1 MAVSFARAGL
11 VSIDSSSTAGSMVSQ
26 SPALSPGHSDAG
38 SGSGTPNSSP
48 PASRPRS
55 PDLKHHHHAT
65 ESVSDLEPL
74 EPLDVKN
81 VCFVGA
87 GFVGGPTAALIAL
100 HNPKLTVN
108 VVDLNADRIA
118 AWNSPHLPLPEAGL
132 PKIVRIARDGTNE
145 TTAFLPSVGRSLKLA
160 AREPNL
166 FFSTDV
172 RRCIGEADVV
182 LICVNTPTKTYGL
195 GAGYTADLSALE
207 GASET
212 VAKYAK
218 NGAVVV
224 EKSTVPT
231 GTARMINEI
240 MAQYQPDSE
249 FEIVSNPE
257 FLAEGTAVRDLMHP
271 DRILIGSS
279 TTPAG
284 IRAAN
289 ALKSVYSAWVPPH
302 KILTV
307 NTWSSELTKL
317 VANAMLAQRISSINS
332 ISALCEELGADVE
345 EISRGIGADARLGKK
360 FLHAG
365 VGFGGSCFEKDILN
379 LTYMARALHLDAV
392 ADYWMGVLDIN
403 RYQRERFAQKVHRAL
418 NGNLRRKK
426 VAMLGFAFKEN
437 TNDTR
442 NSIAVHIIAELAREM
457 PAEIAIFDPGC
468 DPEDVMAEVRASIHD
483 ARVLDRVKVRST
495 WREAVEGSSAV
506 CILTPWYHFRY
517 PKKAQV
523 SARRSSI
530 WTSGSGPGS
539 GPGDADDATRDEAAA
554 FFKDAPLSEMDVV
567 ELEKFVSRGA
577 SHHAPLDPLK
587 RIKPEV
593 RCPDACKGCLFDAA
607 SEDLGDPIDWEWTAS
622 VMKRPRLVLD
632 GRNVVSGPELEKL
645 GFTVQ
650 GIGKGLGI

>member
-1 MAVSFARAGL
+1 MASNLARAHFA
-11 VSIDSSSTAGSMVSQ
+11 STDTTSTVGSMVSQ
-26 SPALSPGHSDAG
+26 SPAHSAGHSDAG

-55 PDLKHHHHAT
+55 PEFKHETA
-65 ESVSDLEPL
+65 SNASDLEPL
-74 EPLDVKN
+74 EPMKVQN

-100 HNPKLTVN
+100 HNPGLTVN
-108 VVDLNADRIA
+108 VVDLNAERIA
-118 AWNSPHLPLPEAGL
+118 AWNSPHLPIHEAGL

-145 TTAFLPSVGRSLKLA
+145 TTAFLPSAGKAVKLA
-160 AREPNL
+160 PRKPNL
-166 FFSTDV
+166 TFTTDV
-172 RRCIGEADVV
+172 ERCINEADIV

-212 VAKYAK
+212 VAKFAK
-218 NGAVVV
+218 PGAVIV

-231 GTARMINEI
+231 GTARMIRSI
-240 MAQYQPDSE
+240 MAQYQPDAE

-284 IRAAN
+284 VRAAN
-289 ALKSVYSAWVPPH
+289 ALKGVYAAWVPES

-332 ISALCEELGADVE
+332 ISALCEELGADVQ
-345 EISRGIGADARLGKK
+345 EISQGIGADSRLGKK

-379 LTYMARALHLDAV
+379 LAYMARTLHLDTV

-426 VAMLGFAFKEN
+426 VAILGFAFKEN

-442 NSIAVHIIAELAREM
+442 NSIAVHIINELAHEM
-457 PAEIAIFDPGC
+457 PNEIAIFDPGC
-468 DPEDVMAEVRASIHD
+468 DPVEVMDEVRQSISD
-483 ARVLDRVKVRST
+483 ERVVGRVKVHAT
-495 WREAVEGSSAV
+495 WREAVQDSSAI

-517 PKKAQV
+517 PKQAQTT
-523 SARRSSI
+523 ARRSSV
-530 WTSGSGPGS
+530 WSSP
-539 GPGDADDATRDEAAA
+539 EASREEANA
-554 FFKDAPLSEMDVV
+554 FIKESLSEMDIV
-567 ELEKFVSRGA
+567 ELEKFVTRTSA
-577 SHHAPLDPLK
+577 STPTDPLK
-587 RIKPEV
+587 RMKPEAE
-593 RCPDACKGCLFDAA
+593 CQDGCKGCNFDAA
-607 SEDLGDPIDWEWTAS
+607 NEDLGDPVDWEWTAS

-632 GRNVVSGPELEKL
+632 GRNVVSAPELEKL
-645 GFTVQ
+645 GFQVQ
-650 GIGKGLGI
+650 GIGKGLVI

>member
-1 MAVSFARAGL
+1 MAASFARAGL
-11 VSIDSSSTAGSMVSQ
+11 VTADSSSTIGSMVSQ
-26 SPALSPGHSDAG
+26 SPADGTPGHSDAG
-38 SGSGTPNSSP
+38 SGTGTPNSSP

-55 PDLKHHHHAT
+55 PELKNAT
-65 ESVSDLEPL
+65 TSSADLEPL
-74 EPLDVKN
+74 PPMDVKN
-81 VCFVGA
+81 ICFVGA
-87 GFVGGPTAALIAL
+87 GFVGGPTAALVAL
-100 HNPKLTVN
+100 HNPDLTVN
-108 VVDLNADRIA
+108 VVDLNSDRIA
-118 AWNSPHLPLPEAGL
+118 AWNSPHLPIHEAGL

-145 TTAFLPSVGRSLKLA
+145 TTAFLPAIGKSLKLGS
-160 AREPNL
+160 RKPNL
-166 FFSTDV
+166 VFTTDV
-172 RRCIGEADVV
+172 QRCIGEADIV

-212 VAKYAK
+212 VAKYARP
-218 NGAVVV
+218 GAVIV

-231 GTARMINEI
+231 GTARMIKEI
-240 MAQYQPDSE
+240 MAQYQPDAE

-271 DRILIGSS
+271 DRMLIGSS

-289 ALKSVYSAWVPPH
+289 ALKGVYASWVPES

-332 ISALCEELGADVE
+332 ISALCEELGADVS
-345 EISRGIGADARLGKK
+345 EISQGIGADSRLGKK

-379 LTYMARALHLDAV
+379 LTYMARTLHLDTV

-403 RYQRERFAQKVHRAL
+403 KYQRERFAQKVHRAL
-418 NGNLRRKK
+418 NGNLRGKK
-426 VAMLGFAFKEN
+426 VAILGFAFKEN

-442 NSIAVHIIAELAREM
+442 NSIAVHIIAELAHEM
-457 PAEIAIFDPGC
+457 PSEIAIFDPGC
-468 DPEDVMAEVRASIHD
+468 DPVEVMDEVRHSIKD
-483 ARVLDRVKVRST
+483 QRVLDRVKVRST
-495 WREAVEGSSAV
+495 WRETVHGSSAM

-517 PKKAQV
+517 PKKAQA
-523 SARRSSI
+523 SARRSSM
-530 WTSGSGPGS
+530 WSSNEAS
-539 GPGDADDATRDEAAA
+539 KEEAAT
-554 FFKDAPLSEMDVV
+554 FIKEAPLSEMDVV

-577 SHHAPLDPLK
+577 SHTPVDPLK
-587 RIKPEV
+587 RMKPENA
-593 RCPDACKGCLFDAA
+593 CPENCKGCNFDAA

-650 GIGKGLGI
+650 GIGKGLVI

>member
-1 MAVSFARAGL
+1 MAARFARAGL
-11 VSIDSSSTAGSMVSQ
+11 ITTDSSSTIGSMATR

-55 PDLKHHHHAT
+55 PELKQHETAHAA
-65 ESVSDLEPL
+65 DLEPL
-74 EPLDVKN
+74 EPLKVKN

-100 HNPKLTVN
+100 HNPDLTVN
-108 VVDLNADRIA
+108 VVDLNEDRIA
-118 AWNSPHLPLPEAGL
+118 AWNSPHLPIHEAGL

-145 TTAFLPSVGRSLKLA
+145 TTTFLPSAGKSLQLPP
-160 AREPNL
+160 RQPNL
-166 FFSTDV
+166 VFTTDV
-172 RRCIGEADVV
+172 QRCISEADIV

-212 VAKYAK
+212 VAKCAK
-218 NGAVVV
+218 DGAVIV

-231 GTARMINEI
+231 GTARMIREI
-240 MAQYQPDSE
+240 MAQYQPDAE

-289 ALKSVYSAWVPPH
+289 ALKSVYAAWVPEQ

-332 ISALCEELGADVE
+332 ISALCEELGADVQ
-345 EISRGIGADARLGKK
+345 EISQGIGADTRLGKK

-379 LTYMARALHLDAV
+379 LTYMARTLHLDTV

-403 RYQRERFAQKVHRAL
+403 KYQRERFAQKVHRAL

-426 VAMLGFAFKEN
+426 VAILGFAFKEN

-442 NSIAVHIIAELAREM
+442 NSIAVHIIAELAHEM
-457 PAEIAIFDPGC
+457 PNEIAIFDPGC
-468 DPEDVMAEVRASIHD
+468 DPVEVMDEVRQSIHD
-483 ARVLDRVKVRST
+483 ERVVERVKVHSN
-495 WREAVEGSSAV
+495 WRDTINGSSAI

-517 PKKAQV
+517 PKQAQA

-530 WTSGSGPGS
+530 WGGG
-539 GPGDADDATRDEAAA
+539 EASREEANA
-554 FFKDAPLSEMDVV
+554 FFKESLSEMDVV
-567 ELEKFVSRGA
+567 ELEKLVTRG
-577 SHHAPLDPLK
+577 SPSTPTDPLK
-587 RIKPEV
+587 RLKPEAA
-593 RCPDACKGCLFDAA
+593 CPEGCKGCNFDAA
-607 SEDLGDPIDWEWTAS
+607 NEDHGDPVDWEWAAS

-632 GRNVVSGPELEKL
+632 GRNVVSVPELEKL
-645 GFTVQ
+645 GFQVQ
-650 GIGKGLGI
+650 GIGKGLAI